1 MIFTDKQ
8 IKNIEDYKIKVVK
21 VERNGRDYLEFR
33 NKKGTF
39 KRVLYSRSKGKTIK
53 EAKQQV
59 KSVRKARETEELKQ
73 ELLQDEA
80 VKVVSWVVESV
91 NKSKGSRAYGELRAT
106 YTNEFDGLSDLTIM
120 QELFKILKKHDQA
133 GASMWED
140 FKNHFKTKNMSVNKG
155 VETGISTREFSVYID
170 YAGAFEYENDF
181 SY

>member
-8 IKNIEDYKIKVVK
+8 IKNIEDYAVKVVK

-59 KSVRKARETEELKQ
+59 RSVRKAKETAELKQ

-91 NKSKGSRAYGELRAT
+91 NKAKGSRSYGELRAT

-140 FKNHFKTKNMSVNKG
+140 FKNHFKAKNMSINKG

-181 SY
+181 TY